1 MLRANDISPF
11 FIDSFK
17 NYHTLYSKQANWYM
31 NNFDFD
37 SLVANDNF
45 EGFALPARWHDILG
59 NLFPDSWF
67 EGMRSNFGETL
78 SDDMIIES
86 VHQASVFFNMDD
98 PMAVQEDYAI
108 GVYNQLPFTPI
119 DDIVVFNKPA
129 GLAVQ
134 GGTGIRKSVDK
145 MAAALFPY
153 DKVSLV
159 HRLDKET
166 SGVLVVAKNQR
177 AAQNLA
183 VQFQNKTAHKEYLA
197 LLNGDVN
204 PASGV
209 IDNFML
215 KGQVF
220 DAPTRLN
227 NGTGSRPQ
235 RAITDYKGLSNATST
250 LSWVQFSPKTGR
262 THQLR
267 LHSAFSLNA
276 PIVGDDLYGRR
287 QNVDSVLQSM
297 LATNNLFLFAYKITF
312 QHPSSGRMMTLRATV
327 PDFMLPIMKFL
338 EFKMP

>member
-1 MLRANDISPF
+1 MADFIEISKVEDGTRLLRWFLRQFPAMPQREFYKLCRGGQIRVNSKRVKGQEILRAGDAVRVPPTIMSYAQERQKKTESGDRFSLEDLEKLRKCIIHND
-11 FIDSFK
+11 
-17 NYHTLYSKQANWYM
+17 
-31 NNFDFD
+31 
-37 SLVANDNF
+37 
-45 EGFALPARWHDILG
+45 
-59 NLFPDSWF
+59 
-67 EGMRSNFGETL
+67 
-78 SDDMIIES
+78 
-86 VHQASVFFNMDD
+86 
-98 PMAVQEDYAI
+98 
-108 GVYNQLPFTPI
+108 

-134 GGTGIRKSVDK
+134 GGTGIRKSIDK

-177 AAQNLA
+177 AAQFLA
-183 VQFQNKTAHKEYLA
+183 DAFQNKKAHKEYLA
-197 LLNGDVN
+197 LLNGNVN
-204 PASGV
+204 PKTGT

-220 DAPTRLN
+220 DTPTRLN
-227 NGTGSRPQ
+227 NGTGPRPQ
-235 RAITDYKGLSNATST
+235 RAITDYKVLSNATSD

-287 QNVDSVLQSM
+287 QNTDSVLHSM

-312 QHPSSGRMMTLRATV
+312 QHPGTGRMMTLRASV
-327 PDFMLPIMKFL
+327 PDFMLPVMKFL